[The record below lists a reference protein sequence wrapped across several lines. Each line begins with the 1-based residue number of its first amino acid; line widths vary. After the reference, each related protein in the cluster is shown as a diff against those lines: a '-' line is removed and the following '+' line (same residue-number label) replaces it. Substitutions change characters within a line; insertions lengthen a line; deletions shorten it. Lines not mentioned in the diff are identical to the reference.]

1 GLERGSSAPLLAT
14 PRPIYRLGFVEIA
27 TALALL
33 DLLFL
38 AFVLVQFRYFFG
50 GADVVLSST
59 HLTYAHY
66 ARHGFF
72 ELVTVAALA
81 VPLLLMAHALLRGA
95 RPAQTRLFRLLAGA
109 LVALLFVIMLSAVQR
124 MRLYQREYGLTELR
138 VYTTAFMGWLA
149 AVFLWLCATVLR
161 GRRE

>member
-1 GLERGSSAPLLAT
+1 LLDL
-14 PRPIYRLGFVEIA
+14 PRPRYRLGFVEVA

-50 GADVVLSST
+50 GAVVVESSPR
-59 HLTYAHY
+59 LTYAQY
-66 ARHGFF
+66 ARPGFF
-72 ELVTVAALA
+72 GLVTVAALA
-81 VPLLLMAHALLRGA
+81 LPLLLLAHALIRDA
-95 RPAQTRLFRLLAGA
+95 RPAQVRLFCALAGA
-109 LVALLFVIMLSAVQR
+109 LVALLFVIMVSAVQR

-149 AVFLWLCATVLR
+149 AVFLWFCATVLR
-161 GRRE
+161 